1 MGCIGN
7 APAIGF
13 VLFPDCTTPAHSR
26 YNPKALT
33 LAISAAFPRP
43 PGGAHGS
50 EGQAGCRR
58 GPLAM
63 LWFHFDAFK
72 TFTRWKEPND
82 HNSILLVSST
92 EESQF
97 ADGETA

>member
-1 MGCIGN
+1 
-7 APAIGF
+7 
-13 VLFPDCTTPAHSR
+13 
-26 YNPKALT
+26 
-33 LAISAAFPRP
+33 
-43 PGGAHGS
+43 
-50 EGQAGCRR
+50 
-58 GPLAM
+58 M